1 MELWHLARPKL
12 VGEVNVCYNAD
23 VEEMM
28 VSDGRPLIHHK
39 REPVSCVEVG
49 LELLLGLL
57 MQPEDTAA

>member
-12 VGEVNVCYNAD
+12 VGEVNVCDNAD

-39 REPVSCVEVG
+39 RELVSCIEVG
-49 LELLLGLL
+49 LELLL
-57 MQPEDTAA
+57 AA